1 LPSRQ
6 RDVTPVVILG
16 PTASGKSD
24 AAMHVAREGGVQIVA
39 VDAMQVYR
47 GMDIG
52 TAKPSRADR
61 DAVAHHGIDLVDPA
75 ERFTVTQY
83 KAAATAALDAI
94 AAAGDRA
101 LLVAGTGLYLTAVI
115 DDLTP
120 PGEWPEVR
128 AQLAA
133 ESDVAVLW
141 ARLVESDPVTAQRTD
156 RHNRRRIER
165 ALEVTIGS
173 GRPFSSFGPGTGA
186 YPSNGVTQIG
196 ILWPRDV
203 LARRI
208 EARVHAMIAA
218 GLLAEVR
225 GLYER
230 RALSRE
236 AQQALGYKELIDHLE
251 GRTGLDEA
259 VATIVTRTRQF
270 AVRQERWFRRDP
282 RVQWVTVDADP
293 VAEVTPVLRAVLQH
307 ADRRD

>member
-1 LPSRQ
+1 M
-6 RDVTPVVILG
+6 TPVVILG

-61 DAVAHHGIDLVDPA
+61 DAVAHHCIDLVDPA

-208 EARVHAMIAA
+208 EARVHAMMAA

-225 GLYER
+225 GLHER

-251 GRTGLDEA
+251 GRTGFDEA
-259 VATIVTRTRQF
+259 VAMVVTRTRQF

-293 VAEVTPVLRAVLQH
+293 VAEVTPVLRAALQH

>member
-1 LPSRQ
+1 M
-6 RDVTPVVILG
+6 TPVVILG

-24 AAMHVAREGGVQIVA
+24 VVMHVAREGGVQIVA

-61 DAVAHHGIDLVDPA
+61 AAVPHHCIDLVEPT

-83 KAAATAALDAI
+83 KAAANAALDAI

-101 LLVAGTGLYLTAVI
+101 VLVAGTGLYLTAVI

-120 PGEWPEVR
+120 PGEWPDVR

-133 ESDVAVLW
+133 EADVAVLW
-141 ARLVESDPVTAQRTD
+141 ARLVDCDPVTAQRTD

-165 ALEVTIGS
+165 ALEVSIGS

-186 YPSNGVTQIG
+186 YPANGVTQIG

-208 EARVHAMIAA
+208 ESRVHAMIDA
-218 GLLAEVR
+218 GLLSEVR
-225 GLYER
+225 GLYDR

-259 VATIVTRTRQF
+259 VAMIVTRTRQF

-282 RVQWVTVDADP
+282 RVRWVSVEADP
-293 VAEVTPVLRAVLQH
+293 VAEVTPVLRAALQH

>member
-1 LPSRQ
+1 M
-6 RDVTPVVILG
+6 TPVVILG

-24 AAMHVAREGGVQIVA
+24 VAMHVAREGGVQIVA

-61 DAVAHHGIDLVDPA
+61 AAVPHHCIDLVEPT

-83 KAAATAALDAI
+83 KAAASAALDAI

-101 LLVAGTGLYLTAVI
+101 VLVAGTGLYLTAVI

-120 PGEWPEVR
+120 PGEWPDVR

-133 ESDVAVLW
+133 EADVAVLW
-141 ARLVESDPVTAQRTD
+141 ARLVECDPVTAQRTD

-165 ALEVTIGS
+165 ALEVSIGS

-186 YPSNGVTQIG
+186 YPANGVTQIG

-208 EARVHAMIAA
+208 ESRVHAMIDA
-218 GLLAEVR
+218 GLLSEVR
-225 GLYER
+225 GLYDR

-259 VATIVTRTRQF
+259 VAMIVTRTRQF

-282 RVQWVTVDADP
+282 RVRWVTVEADP
-293 VAEVTPVLRAVLQH
+293 VAEVTPVLRAALQH

>member
-1 LPSRQ
+1 M
-6 RDVTPVVILG
+6 TPVVILG

-24 AAMHVAREGGVQIVA
+24 VAMHVAREGGVQIVA

-61 DAVAHHGIDLVDPA
+61 AAVPHHCIDLVEPT

-83 KAAATAALDAI
+83 KAAANAALDAI

-101 LLVAGTGLYLTAVI
+101 VLVAGTGLYLTAVI

-120 PGEWPEVR
+120 PGEWPDVR

-133 ESDVAVLW
+133 EADVAVLW
-141 ARLVESDPVTAQRTD
+141 ARLVECDPVTAQRTD

-165 ALEVTIGS
+165 ALEVSIGS

-186 YPSNGVTQIG
+186 YPANGVTQIG

-208 EARVHAMIAA
+208 ESRVHAMIDA
-218 GLLAEVR
+218 GLLSEVR
-225 GLYER
+225 GLFDR

-259 VATIVTRTRQF
+259 VAMIVTRTRQF

-282 RVQWVTVDADP
+282 RVRWVSVEADP
-293 VAEVTPVLRAVLQH
+293 VAEVTPVLRAALQH

>member
-1 LPSRQ
+1 M
-6 RDVTPVVILG
+6 TPVVILG

-24 AAMHVAREGGVQIVA
+24 VAMHVARGGGVQIVA

-61 DAVAHHGIDLVDPA
+61 AAVPHHCIDLVEPT

-83 KAAATAALDAI
+83 KAAANAALDAI

-101 LLVAGTGLYLTAVI
+101 VLVAGTGLYLTAVI

-120 PGEWPEVR
+120 PGEWPDVR

-133 ESDVAVLW
+133 EADVAVLW
-141 ARLVESDPVTAQRTD
+141 ARLVECDPVTAQRTD

-165 ALEVTIGS
+165 ALEVSIGS

-186 YPSNGVTQIG
+186 YPANGVTQIG

-208 EARVHAMIAA
+208 EARVHAMIDA
-218 GLLAEVR
+218 GLLTEVR

-230 RALSRE
+230 QALSRE

-251 GRTGLDEA
+251 GRTGLDDA

-282 RVQWVTVDADP
+282 RVRWVTVEADP
-293 VAEVTPVLRAVLQH
+293 VAEVTPVLRAALQH

>member
-1 LPSRQ
+1 
-6 RDVTPVVILG
+6 VTPVVILG

-24 AAMHVAREGGVQIVA
+24 VSMHVAREGGVQIVA

-61 DAVAHHGIDLVDPA
+61 EAVAHHCIDLVDPT

-94 AAAGDRA
+94 ASVGDRA
-101 LLVAGTGLYLTAVI
+101 VLVAGTGLYLTAVI

-128 AQLAA
+128 AELAGEA
-133 ESDVAVLW
+133 DVAALW
-141 ARLVESDPVTAQRTD
+141 ARLVECDPVTAQRTD

-186 YPSNGVTQIG
+186 YPDNGISQIG
-196 ILWPRDV
+196 ILWPRDL

-251 GRTGLDEA
+251 GRTGFDEA

-293 VAEVTPVLRAVLQH
+293 IAEVTPALRSALQRV
-307 ADRRD
+307 DRRD

>member
-1 LPSRQ
+1 M
-6 RDVTPVVILG
+6 TPVVILG

-24 AAMHVAREGGVQIVA
+24 VAMHVAREGGVQIVA

-61 DAVAHHGIDLVDPA
+61 AAVPHHCIDLVEPT

-83 KAAATAALDAI
+83 KAAANAALDAI

-101 LLVAGTGLYLTAVI
+101 VLVAGTGLYLTAVI

-120 PGEWPEVR
+120 PGEWPDVR

-133 ESDVAVLW
+133 EADVAVLW
-141 ARLVESDPVTAQRTD
+141 ARLVECDPVTAQRTD

-165 ALEVTIGS
+165 ALEVSIGS

-186 YPSNGVTQIG
+186 YPANGVTQIG

-208 EARVHAMIAA
+208 ESRVHAMIDA
-218 GLLAEVR
+218 GLLSEVR
-225 GLYER
+225 GLYDR

-259 VATIVTRTRQF
+259 VAMIVTRTRQF

-282 RVQWVTVDADP
+282 RVRWVSVEADP
-293 VAEVTPVLRAVLQH
+293 VAEVTPVLRAALQH

>member
-1 LPSRQ
+1 
-6 RDVTPVVILG
+6 
-16 PTASGKSD
+16 
-24 AAMHVAREGGVQIVA
+24 
-39 VDAMQVYR
+39 MQVYR

-61 DAVAHHGIDLVDPA
+61 DAVAHHCIDLVDPA

-208 EARVHAMIAA
+208 EARVHAMMAA

-225 GLYER
+225 GLHER

-236 AQQALGYKELIDHLE
+236 AQQGF
-251 GRTGLDEA
+251 DEA
-259 VATIVTRTRQF
+259 VAMVVTRTRQF

-293 VAEVTPVLRAVLQH
+293 VAEVTPVLRAALQH

>member
-1 LPSRQ
+1 
-6 RDVTPVVILG
+6 VTPVVILG

-24 AAMHVAREGGVQIVA
+24 VAMHVARERGVHIVA

-52 TAKPSRADR
+52 TAKPSLADR
-61 DAVAHHGIDLVDPA
+61 AAVPHHCIDLVDPTD
-75 ERFTVTQY
+75 RFTVTQY
-83 KAAATAALDAI
+83 KAAATAALDAV
-94 AAAGDRA
+94 ALAGDRA

-115 DDLTP
+115 DDLAP

-128 AQLAA
+128 AELAA
-133 ESDVAVLW
+133 EHNVAVLW

-186 YPSNGVTQIG
+186 YPDNGVTQIG
-196 ILWPRDV
+196 ILWPREV

-225 GLYER
+225 ALCDDN
-230 RALSRE
+230 ALSRE
-236 AQQALGYKELIDHLE
+236 AQQALGYTELIDHLE
-251 GRTGLDEA
+251 GRIGLDEA

-282 RVQWVTVDADP
+282 RVHWVHVEADP
-293 VAEVTPVLRAVLQH
+293 VAEAAPVLRAALQRG
-307 ADRRD
+307 DRRD

>member
-1 LPSRQ
+1 
-6 RDVTPVVILG
+6 VTPVVILG

-24 AAMHVAREGGVQIVA
+24 VAMHVARGGGVQIVA

-61 DAVAHHGIDLVDPA
+61 AAVPHHCIDLVEPT

-83 KAAATAALDAI
+83 KAAANAALAAI

-101 LLVAGTGLYLTAVI
+101 VLVAGTGLYLTAVI

-120 PGEWPEVR
+120 PGEWPDVR

-133 ESDVAVLW
+133 EADVAVLW
-141 ARLVESDPVTAQRTD
+141 ARLVECDPVTAQRTD

-165 ALEVTIGS
+165 ALEVSIGS

-186 YPSNGVTQIG
+186 YPANGVTQIG

-208 EARVHAMIAA
+208 EARVHAMIDA
-218 GLLAEVR
+218 GLLTEVR

-230 RALSRE
+230 QALSRE

-251 GRTGLDEA
+251 GRTGLDDA

-282 RVQWVTVDADP
+282 RVRWVTVEADP
-293 VAEVTPVLRAVLQH
+293 VAEVTPVLRAALQH

>member
-1 LPSRQ
+1 M
-6 RDVTPVVILG
+6 TPVVILG

-24 AAMHVAREGGVQIVA
+24 VAMHVAREGGVQIVA

-61 DAVAHHGIDLVDPA
+61 AAVPHHCIDLVEPT

-83 KAAATAALDAI
+83 KAAANAALAGI
-94 AAAGDRA
+94 AVACERA

-133 ESDVAVLW
+133 EADVAVLW
-141 ARLVESDPVTAQRTD
+141 ARLVELDPVTAQRTD

-165 ALEVTIGS
+165 ALEVSIGS

-186 YPSNGVTQIG
+186 YPANGVTQIG
-196 ILWPRDV
+196 ILWPREV

-208 EARVHAMIAA
+208 ELRVHAMIDA

-225 GLYER
+225 GLYDR

-259 VATIVTRTRQF
+259 VATIITRTRQF

-282 RVQWVTVDADP
+282 RVRWVTVEADP
-293 VAEVTPVLRAVLQH
+293 VAEVTPVLRAALQH

>member
-1 LPSRQ
+1 M
-6 RDVTPVVILG
+6 TPVVILG

-24 AAMHVAREGGVQIVA
+24 VAMHVAREGGVQIVA

-61 DAVAHHGIDLVDPA
+61 AAVPHHCIDLVEPT

-83 KAAATAALDAI
+83 KAAANAALDAI

-101 LLVAGTGLYLTAVI
+101 VLVAGTGLYLTAVI

-120 PGEWPEVR
+120 PGEWPDVR

-133 ESDVAVLW
+133 EADVAVLW
-141 ARLVESDPVTAQRTD
+141 ARLVDCDPVTAQRTD

-165 ALEVTIGS
+165 ALEVSIGS

-186 YPSNGVTQIG
+186 YPANGVTQIG

-208 EARVHAMIAA
+208 ESRVHAMLDA
-218 GLLAEVR
+218 GLLSEVR
-225 GLYER
+225 GLYDR

-282 RVQWVTVDADP
+282 RVRWVSVEADP
-293 VAEVTPVLRAVLQH
+293 VAEVTPVLRAALQH

>member
-1 LPSRQ
+1 
-6 RDVTPVVILG
+6 
-16 PTASGKSD
+16 
-24 AAMHVAREGGVQIVA
+24 MHVAREGGVHIVA

-52 TAKPSRADR
+52 TAKPSLADR
-61 DAVAHHGIDLVDPA
+61 AAVPHHCIDLVDPT

-83 KAAATAALDAI
+83 KAAAAAALDTVAL
-94 AAAGDRA
+94 AGDRA

-120 PGEWPEVR
+120 PGEWSDVR
-128 AQLAA
+128 AELAR
-133 ESDVAVLW
+133 EPDVAALW
-141 ARLVESDPVTAQRTD
+141 SRLVESDPVTAQRTD
-156 RHNRRRIER
+156 PHNRRRIER

-186 YPSNGVTQIG
+186 YPDNGVTQIG
-196 ILWPRDV
+196 ILWPREA

-225 GLYER
+225 TLHVND
-230 RALSRE
+230 ALSRE
-236 AQQALGYKELIDHLE
+236 AQQALGYKELIAHL
-251 GRTGLDEA
+251 TGAMSLDEA

-270 AVRQERWFRRDP
+270 AVRQERWYRRDP
-282 RVQWVTVDADP
+282 RVNWVRVEADP
-293 VAEVTPVLRAVLQH
+293 VAEAAPVLRAALQRG
-307 ADRRD
+307 DRRD

>member
-1 LPSRQ
+1 M
-6 RDVTPVVILG
+6 TPVVILG

-24 AAMHVAREGGVQIVA
+24 VAMHVARGGGVQIVA

-61 DAVAHHGIDLVDPA
+61 AAVPHHCIDLVEPT

-83 KAAATAALDAI
+83 KAAANAALDAI

-101 LLVAGTGLYLTAVI
+101 VLVAGTGLYLTAVI

-120 PGEWPEVR
+120 PGEWPDVR

-133 ESDVAVLW
+133 EADVAVLW
-141 ARLVESDPVTAQRTD
+141 ARLVECDPVTAQRTD

-165 ALEVTIGS
+165 ALEVSIGS

-186 YPSNGVTQIG
+186 YPANGVTQIG

-208 EARVHAMIAA
+208 EARVHAMIDA
-218 GLLAEVR
+218 GLLTEVR

-230 RALSRE
+230 QALSRE

-251 GRTGLDEA
+251 GRTGLDDA

-282 RVQWVTVDADP
+282 RVRWVSVEADP
-293 VAEVTPVLRAVLQH
+293 VAEVTPVLRAALQH

>member
-1 LPSRQ
+1 M
-6 RDVTPVVILG
+6 TPVVILG

-24 AAMHVAREGGVQIVA
+24 VSMHVAREGGVQIVA

-61 DAVAHHGIDLVDPA
+61 EAVAHHCIDLVDPT

-94 AAAGDRA
+94 ASVGDRA
-101 LLVAGTGLYLTAVI
+101 VLVAGTGLYLTAVI

-128 AQLAA
+128 AELAGEA
-133 ESDVAVLW
+133 DVAALW
-141 ARLVESDPVTAQRTD
+141 ARLVECDPVTAQRTD

-186 YPSNGVTQIG
+186 YPDNGISQIG
-196 ILWPRDV
+196 ILWPRDL

-251 GRTGLDEA
+251 GRTGFDEA

-293 VAEVTPVLRAVLQH
+293 IAEVTPALRSALQR

>member
-1 LPSRQ
+1 
-6 RDVTPVVILG
+6 VTPVVILG

-24 AAMHVAREGGVQIVA
+24 VSMHVAREGGVQIVA

-61 DAVAHHGIDLVDPA
+61 EAVAHHCIDLVDPT

-94 AAAGDRA
+94 ASVGDRA
-101 LLVAGTGLYLTAVI
+101 VLVAGTGLYLTAVI

-128 AQLAA
+128 AELAGEA
-133 ESDVAVLW
+133 DVAALW
-141 ARLVESDPVTAQRTD
+141 ARLVECDPVTAQRTD

-186 YPSNGVTQIG
+186 YPDNGISQIG
-196 ILWPRDV
+196 ILWPRDL

-251 GRTGLDEA
+251 GRTGFDEA

-293 VAEVTPVLRAVLQH
+293 IAEVTPALRSALQR

>member
-1 LPSRQ
+1 
-6 RDVTPVVILG
+6 VTPVVILG

-24 AAMHVAREGGVQIVA
+24 VVMHVAREGGVQIVA

-61 DAVAHHGIDLVDPA
+61 AAVPHHCIDLVEPT

-83 KAAATAALDAI
+83 KAAANAALDAI

-101 LLVAGTGLYLTAVI
+101 VLVAGTGLYLTAVI

-120 PGEWPEVR
+120 PGEWPDVR

-133 ESDVAVLW
+133 EADVAVLW
-141 ARLVESDPVTAQRTD
+141 ARLVDCDPVTAQRTD

-165 ALEVTIGS
+165 ALEVSIGS

-186 YPSNGVTQIG
+186 YPANGVTQIG

-208 EARVHAMIAA
+208 ESRVHAMIDA
-218 GLLAEVR
+218 GLLSEVR
-225 GLYER
+225 GLYDR

-259 VATIVTRTRQF
+259 VAMIVTRTRQF

-282 RVQWVTVDADP
+282 RVRWVSVEADP
-293 VAEVTPVLRAVLQH
+293 VAEVTPVLRAALQH

>member
-1 LPSRQ
+1 
-6 RDVTPVVILG
+6 VTPVVILG

-24 AAMHVAREGGVQIVA
+24 VSMHVAREGGVQIVA

-61 DAVAHHGIDLVDPA
+61 EAVAHHCIDLVDPT

-94 AAAGDRA
+94 ASVGDRA
-101 LLVAGTGLYLTAVI
+101 VLVAGTGLYLTAVI

-128 AQLAA
+128 AELAGEA
-133 ESDVAVLW
+133 DVAALW
-141 ARLVESDPVTAQRTD
+141 ARLVECDPVTAQRTD

-186 YPSNGVTQIG
+186 YPDNGISQIG
-196 ILWPRDV
+196 ILWPRDL

-251 GRTGLDEA
+251 GRTGFDEA

-293 VAEVTPVLRAVLQH
+293 VAEVTPVLRSALQR

>member
-1 LPSRQ
+1 
-6 RDVTPVVILG
+6 VTPVVILG

-61 DAVAHHGIDLVDPA
+61 DAVAHHCIDLVDPA

-208 EARVHAMIAA
+208 EARVHAMMAA

-225 GLYER
+225 GLHER

-251 GRTGLDEA
+251 GRTGFDEA
-259 VATIVTRTRQF
+259 VAMVVTRTRQF

-293 VAEVTPVLRAVLQH
+293 VAEVTPVLRAALQH

>member
-1 LPSRQ
+1 
-6 RDVTPVVILG
+6 VTPVVILG

-24 AAMHVAREGGVQIVA
+24 VAMHVARGGGVQIVA

-61 DAVAHHGIDLVDPA
+61 AAVPHHCIDLVEPT

-83 KAAATAALDAI
+83 KAAANAALDAI
-94 AAAGDRA
+94 AAAGDHA
-101 LLVAGTGLYLTAVI
+101 VLVAGTGLYLTAVI

-120 PGEWPEVR
+120 PGEWPDVR

-133 ESDVAVLW
+133 EADVAVLW
-141 ARLVESDPVTAQRTD
+141 ARLVECDPVTAQRTD

-165 ALEVTIGS
+165 ALEVSIGS

-186 YPSNGVTQIG
+186 YPANGVTQIG

-208 EARVHAMIAA
+208 EARVHAMIDA
-218 GLLAEVR
+218 GLLTEVR

-230 RALSRE
+230 QALSRE

-251 GRTGLDEA
+251 GRTGLDDA

-282 RVQWVTVDADP
+282 RVRWVTVEADP
-293 VAEVTPVLRAVLQH
+293 VAEVTPVLRAALQH